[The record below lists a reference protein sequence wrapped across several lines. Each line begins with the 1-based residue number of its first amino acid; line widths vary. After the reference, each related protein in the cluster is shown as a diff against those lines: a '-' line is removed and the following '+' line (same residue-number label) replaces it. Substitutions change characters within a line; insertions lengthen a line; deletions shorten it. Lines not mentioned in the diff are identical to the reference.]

1 METSTVLSVADIC
14 ERYRARYKAAHGK
27 STSEAQ
33 WSALNAILGCH
44 TEQYGTLDL
53 ACQDCAGAQRRYRSC
68 GHRFCNQCQQHQTL
82 SWTMRQTQK
91 LLPVDYYL
99 VTFTLPFELRAL
111 AQHHSDAVYP
121 LLMSTAAE
129 VLRRFGRNRKTLN
142 AELGL
147 TCVLH
152 THTRELNYHPH
163 VHIAVPG
170 GGVNAARKEWRTLA
184 GTYLFNGRALGTV
197 FRGAFLNA
205 LSRAGLSV
213 PATPEKWVAH
223 CEHVG
228 RGTQVFQYLARYLYR
243 GVIANRNLIADD
255 GERVTFQY
263 QDNDT
268 KRWHTRTLKGED
280 FIALLL
286 QHVLPK
292 GLRRTRDFGF
302 LHGNAKNLLHLV
314 QYVLRAHL
322 PIPSQPGKARF
333 VCPQCQGSMRVVAM
347 MLPQPKPG

>member
-1 METSTVLSVADIC
+1 MDLSTTLSVAEIAT
-14 ERYRARYKAAHGK
+14 RYRDRYKAAHGK
-27 STSEAQ
+27 STNEAQ
-33 WSALNAILGCH
+33 YSALNALLGCH

-53 ACQDCAGAQRRYRSC
+53 MCSDCSGAQRRFRSC

-82 SWTMRQTQK
+82 SWTERQTQK

-111 AQHHSDAVYP
+111 AKAHSKIVYP
-121 LLMSTAAE
+121 LLMSTGAE
-129 VLRRFGRNRKTLN
+129 VLRRFGRNHKQLN

-152 THTRELNYHPH
+152 THSRELNYHPH

-170 GGVNAARKEWRTLA
+170 GGVNVARKEWRVLKDQ
-184 GTYLFNGRALGTV
+184 YLFNGKALGKV

-205 LSRAGLSV
+205 LANAGLSI
-213 PATPEKWVAH
+213 PKTPEKWVAH

-228 RGTQVFQYLARYLYR
+228 RGKQVFQYLARYLYR
-243 GVIANRNLIADD
+243 GVIANQHILADD
-255 GERVTFQY
+255 GERVTFRY

-268 KRWHTRTLKGED
+268 KHWHTRTLKGED

-302 LHGNAKNLLHLV
+302 LHGNAKRLLKLV
-314 QYVLRAHL
+314 QYVLRARV
-322 PIPSQPGKARF
+322 PITSPRHTACF
-333 VCPQCQGSMRVVAM
+333 LCPRCKGTMRVISM
-347 MLPQPKPG
+347 TPPMKPG

>member
-1 METSTVLSVADIC
+1 MDRSTPLSVAEIATHYRD
-14 ERYRARYKAAHGK
+14 RYQAAHGK

-33 WSALNAILGCH
+33 WSALNALLGCH

-53 ACQDCAGAQRRYRSC
+53 LCESCAGAQRRFRSC

-82 SWTMRQTQK
+82 SWTERQLRK
-91 LLPVDYYL
+91 LLPVEYYL
-99 VTFTLPFELRAL
+99 VTFTLPFELRTL
-111 AQHHSDAVYP
+111 AKTHSEIVYP

-129 VLRRFGRNRKTLN
+129 VLRRFGRNHQKLN

-152 THTRELNYHPH
+152 THSRELNYHPH

-170 GGVNAARKEWRTLA
+170 GGVNVAKKEWRVLTEK
-184 GTYLFNGRALGTV
+184 YLFNGKALGKV
-197 FRGAFLNA
+197 FRGAFLHA
-205 LSRAGLSV
+205 LANAGLSV
-213 PATPEKWVAH
+213 PKTPEKWVAH

-228 RGTQVFQYLARYLYR
+228 RGKQVFQYLARYLYR
-243 GVIANRNLIADD
+243 GVIANKHIISDD
-255 GERVTFQY
+255 GECVTFRY
-263 QDNDT
+263 QDHDT
-268 KRWHTRTLKGED
+268 KEWKTRTLKGED

-302 LHGNAKNLLHLV
+302 LHGNAKRLLQLV
-314 QYVLRAHL
+314 QYVLRTRV
-322 PIPSQPGKARF
+322 PIAPPRQAACF
-333 VCPQCQGSMRVVAM
+333 VCPHCQGAMRVM
-347 MLPQPKPG
+347 HMTPPMKPG